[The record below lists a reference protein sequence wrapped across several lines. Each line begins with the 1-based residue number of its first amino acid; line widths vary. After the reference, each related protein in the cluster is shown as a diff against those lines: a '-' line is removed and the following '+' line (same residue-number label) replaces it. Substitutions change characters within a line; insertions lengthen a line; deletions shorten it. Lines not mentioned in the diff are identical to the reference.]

1 MSFASL
7 IKTLSEPIEI
17 SEESEVKR
25 GRKPNVSIDYDAD
38 KVDEKILSLTRRTFS
53 GMNFARLV
61 MGFGHEI
68 SKSETTNRQIVSE
81 SLERLTSRGLV
92 KVSGTGIDR
101 YIRAVNR
108 KDFREGD
115 QVFIRGEKKSDSR
128 NGFFDCFSDDEDLV
142 YVVFDQDSVLVS
154 IGSIE
159 SLVYRDGEL
168 VRV

>member
-1 MSFASL
+1 MSFKSL
-7 IKTLSEPIEI
+7 IETLAKPIEI

-25 GRKPNVSIDYDAD
+25 GRKPSIAVDYDTD
-38 KVDEKILSLTRRTFS
+38 KVDEKILKLARAAFH

-61 MGFGHEI
+61 MGFGHDI
-68 SKSETTNRQIVSE
+68 SKSETTNRQIVGD

-108 KDFREGD
+108 KDYREGD
-115 QVFIRGEKKSDSR
+115 QIFVRDSSGTW
-128 NGFFDCFSDDEDLV
+128 NGYFDCFSDDEDQV
-142 YVVFDQDSVLVS
+142 YVVKNQDSILIS
-154 IGSIE
+154 IASIE

>member
-38 KVDEKILSLTRRTFS
+38 KVDEKILALTRAAFS

-61 MGFGHEI
+61 MGFGLDI
-68 SKSETTNRQIVSE
+68 SKSETTNRQIVGE
-81 SLERLTSRGLV
+81 SLERLSSRGLV

-101 YIRAVNR
+101 YIRSIQR
-108 KDFREGD
+108 KDFRSGD
-115 QVFIRGEKKSDSR
+115 QVFVRGEKKSDSR

-154 IGSIE
+154 ICSIE

>member
-1 MSFASL
+1 MSFQSL

-25 GRKPNVSIDYDAD
+25 GRKPSIALNYDAD
-38 KVDEKILSLTRRTFS
+38 KVDEKILSLVRASFS

-61 MGFGHEI
+61 MGFGLGI

-81 SLERLTSRGLV
+81 SLERLSSRGLV

-101 YIRAVNR
+101 YIRAIQR

-115 QVFIRGEKKSDSR
+115 QVFVRGEKKSDSR

-142 YVVFDQDSVLVS
+142 YVVFDQDSVLIS

-168 VRV
+168 VKV

>member
-1 MSFASL
+1 MSLKSFAEAIAKPL
-7 IKTLSEPIEI
+7 VVET
-17 SEESEVKR
+17 EEKR
-25 GRKPNVSIDYDAD
+25 GRKPGISVEYDCDA
-38 KVDEKILSLTRRTFS
+38 VDDHILKLARAAFS

-68 SKSETTNRQIVSE
+68 TKSEPANRQIVGE
-81 SLERLTSRGLV
+81 SLDRLVSRGLV

-108 KDFREGD
+108 KDFRKGD
-115 QVFIRGEKKSDSR
+115 LIFVRDRPDR
-128 NGFFDCFSDDEDLV
+128 NGIFECFSDEEDHV
-142 YVVFDQDSVLVS
+142 WVVFGQHETLIS

-159 SLVYRDGEL
+159 SIVYRDGVL

>member
-1 MSFASL
+1 MSFKSL
-7 IKTLSEPIEI
+7 IKTLSEPLEI

-25 GRKPNVSIDYDAD
+25 GRKPSVSIDYDAD
-38 KVDEKILSLTRRTFS
+38 KVDEKILALTRRTFT

-61 MGFGHEI
+61 MGFGLDI
-68 SKSETTNRQIVSE
+68 SKSETTNRQIVGE
-81 SLERLTSRGLV
+81 SLERLSSRGLV

-101 YIRAVNR
+101 YIRSIQR
-108 KDFREGD
+108 KDFRSGD
-115 QVFIRGEKKSDSR
+115 QVFVRGEKKSDSR

-142 YVVFDQDSVLVS
+142 YVVFDQESVLVS

>member
-1 MSFASL
+1 MSFQSL

-25 GRKPNVSIDYDAD
+25 GRKPSIALNYDAD
-38 KVDEKILSLTRRTFS
+38 KVDEKILSLVRASFS

-61 MGFGHEI
+61 MGFGLGI

-81 SLERLTSRGLV
+81 SLERLSSRGLV

-101 YIRAVNR
+101 YIRSIQS

-115 QVFIRGEKKSDSR
+115 QVFVRGEKKSDSR

-142 YVVFDQDSVLVS
+142 YVVFDQDSVLIS

-168 VRV
+168 VKV